1 MKKFILLL
9 LPFLSFAQDKPYTV
23 DTTGKVFVVF
33 VTNDSTAQVYQG
45 SHTTFTSD
53 GIFAK
58 DLAAF
63 NLKFKG
69 FSRFIIKGND
79 NVHGNTPTTPIV
91 PITPIIPIAPIIP
104 IIPIVPIVPI
114 DPIVPI
120 IPIDPP
126 KDLFANVNYN
136 KNTYFLESLG
146 WDYVKNSKPNVSNMN
161 GYDFDA
167 IVANQESKYKYTD
180 WKQNYIASKG
190 KDVWEDNGTYFLK
203 PKGYYTD
210 LSNNLMD
217 FDLRFPNFSLPKGKI
232 VVMQATPTR
241 EIGVYNYLNKG
252 VSYGKNLQG
261 SKGYSFVSDGWLI
274 DLGCPYAY
282 GVSQEIFDKWCE
294 DVDGDKLLQS
304 FISNVYYPNRDN
316 GYVML
321 NWEHV
326 GHRWNVRKDKIMR
339 CLEYWKN
346 NPHTAKMALW
356 TVHTIAMGK
365 PIFQGYNTDFSDIL
379 TFNGSLDELRNKY
392 GSFMSVDDSYAKYV
406 EIAQVGGYMNYP
418 IDDGVVHH
426 YLFELLLNKKYTQK
440 QVLSTFWFDQ
450 ELIDNFNLERI
461 RVDSKDGSY
470 LAQVKPKVFPS
481 VSFNMGVWSL
491 LGDGIDVWSDPNYW
505 TDKKE
510 YRGWGATDLNGNELS
525 SKYDEFGSKYPSQP
539 MKNVDWMMA
548 GVWAM
553 SQNKD
558 IIEYNSEWKFQILP
572 TQSYYTRKPLIAY
585 KVMNNEA
592 LVLAY
597 DGFCEADAK
606 QELTVQING
615 KSYPIKTYGMYTS
628 VIRIKL

>member
-23 DTTGKVFVVF
+23 DTTGNVFVIFMV
-33 VTNDSTAQVYQG
+33 NDSTAQVYQG
-45 SHTTFTSD
+45 NHTTFTSD

-79 NVHGNTPTTPIV
+79 NVHGDKPIV
-91 PITPIIPIAPIIP
+91 INPPIVIVPPIIP
-104 IIPIVPIVPI
+104 IIPI
-114 DPIVPI
+114 DPI
-120 IPIDPP
+120 IPIEPP
-126 KDLFANVNYN
+126 KDLFPNVNYS
-136 KNTYFLESLG
+136 KNTYFLEPLK
-146 WDYVKNSKPNVSNMN
+146 WEYVKHNKPTVSNMN
-161 GYDFDA
+161 GYDFA
-167 IVANQESKYKYTD
+167 PMVANQESKYKYTD
-180 WKQNYIASKG
+180 WKQNYTASKG
-190 KDVWEDNGTYFLK
+190 RDIWEDKGTYFLK

-210 LSNNLMD
+210 LSSNLMD

-252 VSYGKNLQG
+252 VSYAKNVQG

-274 DLGCPYAY
+274 DLGCPPAY
-282 GVSQEIFDKWCE
+282 DSRPDAKAIFDKWCE
-294 DVDGDKLLQS
+294 DVDGDRLLQS

-326 GHRWNVRKDKIMR
+326 GYRWNVRKDKIIR

-346 NPHTAKMALW
+346 NPHTAKMSLW
-356 TVHTIAMGK
+356 TVHTIGMGR
-365 PIFQGYNTDFSDIL
+365 PIFQGYNVDFSEIL
-379 TFNGSLDELRNKY
+379 NFNGSLEDLNNKY
-392 GSFMSVDDSYAKYV
+392 NSVLAIDDSYAKYV
-406 EIAQVGGYMNYP
+406 EVSQVGFYMNFP
-418 IDDGVVHH
+418 VDDGVIHH

-450 ELIDNFNLERI
+450 ELINNFNIER
-461 RVDSKDGSY
+461 VKVESKDGTY
-470 LAQVKPKVFPS
+470 FAQIKPKVFPS
-481 VSFNMGVWSL
+481 VAFNMGVWSL

-510 YRGWGATDLNGNELS
+510 YWGWGATDSNGNDLPN
-525 SKYDEFGSKYPSQP
+525 KFDEFGSKYPSQP
-539 MKNVDWMMA
+539 MKNIDWTMA

-558 IIEYNSEWKFQILP
+558 IIENNSEWKFQILP

-606 QELTVQING
+606 QELSVQING
-615 KSYPIKTYGMYTS
+615 KYYPIKTYGTYTS
-628 VIRIKL
+628 VVRIKL

>member
-23 DTTGKVFVVF
+23 DTTGKVFIIF
-33 VTNDSTAQVYQG
+33 MTNDSTAQVYQG
-45 SHTTFTSD
+45 NHTTFTSD
-53 GIFAK
+53 GTFAK
-58 DLAAF
+58 DLASF

-79 NVHGNTPTTPIV
+79 NVHGDK
-91 PITPIIPIAPIIP
+91 PIAVVPP
-104 IIPIVPIVPI
+104 IIPIVPPIVP
-114 DPIVPI
+114 PI
-120 IPIDPP
+120 IPIVPP
-126 KDLFANVNYN
+126 ILPPSDLFPNVNYA
-136 KNTYFLESLG
+136 KNTYFLEPLK
-146 WDYVKNSKPNVSNMN
+146 WEYVKHNKPTISNMD
-161 GYDFDA
+161 GYDFSPM
-167 IVANQESKYKYTD
+167 VANQESFYRYTE
-180 WKQNYIASKG
+180 WNQSYSASKG
-190 KDVWEDNGTYFLK
+190 KDVWEDKGTYFLK

-210 LSNNLMD
+210 LSTNLMD
-217 FDLRFPNFSLPKGKI
+217 FDLRFPNFTLPKGKT

-252 VSYGKNLQG
+252 VSYVKNLQG

-274 DLGCPYAY
+274 DLGCPPAY
-282 GVSQEIFDKWCE
+282 DSRPDAKAIFDKWCE
-294 DVDGDKLLQS
+294 DVDEDKLLQS
-304 FISNVYYPNRDN
+304 FIQNVYYPNRYN

-326 GHRWNVRKDKIMR
+326 GYRWNVRKDKIIR

-356 TVHTIAMGK
+356 TVHSIGMGR
-365 PIFQGYNTDFSDIL
+365 PIFEGYNIDFSEIL
-379 TFNGSLDELRNKY
+379 NFKGSLEELTNKY
-392 GSFMSVDDSYAKYV
+392 NSVLAIDDSYAKYV
-406 EIAQVGGYMNYP
+406 EVSQVGFYMNYP
-418 IDDGVVHH
+418 VDEVIHH

-450 ELIDNFNLERI
+450 ELINNFNIER
-461 RVDSKDGSY
+461 VKVQSKDGKY
-470 LAQVKPKVFPS
+470 FAQVKPKVFPS
-481 VSFNMGVWSL
+481 VAFNMGVWCL

-510 YRGWGATDLNGNELS
+510 YWGWGAIDSDGKDLPN
-525 SKYDEFGSKYPSQP
+525 KFDEFGSKYPSQP
-539 MKNVDWMMA
+539 MKNVDWIMS

-558 IIEYNSEWKFQILP
+558 IIEYSSEWKFQKLP
-572 TQSYYTRKPLIAY
+572 TLSYHTRTPLIAY
-585 KVMNNEA
+585 KVMNGEA

-606 QELTVQING
+606 QELSVEING
-615 KSYPIKTYGMYTS
+615 KSYTIKTNGRYTS